1 MQYFLIFE
9 SMVKLT
15 MKRFEKDC
23 SENRCFSI
31 FSCGCNHYKSVHI
44 GFAKIQLFPHS
55 TNFYFFFSV
64 FFVIPK
70 FLYQSSFFSF
80 SLPFPRPP
88 PFLRL
93 SAQASP
99 SPVHH
104 RSCAFSR
111 RFPPLVPSPISPPR
125 PMTLSVTFSN
135 PA

>member
-64 FFVIPK
+64 F
-70 FLYQSSFFSF
+70 LSSPNFYIKA
-80 SLPFPRPP
+80 
-88 PFLRL
+88 PFLVFPFL
-93 SAQASP
+93 F
-99 SPVHH
+99 PVHH
-104 RSCAFSR
+104 HSCAFPR
-111 RFPPLVPSPISPPR
+111 RRPPLPSTTFLRIFAQVSPTRSFPDLAPEAHDPFR
-125 PMTLSVTFSN
+125 N
-135 PA
+135 IQ